1 MSFSLL
7 FRNASNS
14 CNDTDIEGISHRV
27 LSHAA
32 SCLKE
37 QGRALTLS
45 ARPRPSVHLNALDP
59 GRVVIEL

>member
-1 MSFSLL
+1 MHPTRATTLISKAFLIASFRTLL
-7 FRNASNS
+7 L
-14 CNDTDIEGISHRV
+14 V
-27 LSHAA
+27 
-32 SCLKE
+32 LKE